1 MVMRYVK
8 ALRSLSKLIL
18 HPLIHT
24 LLEFNLPQDVVNCQG
39 GGVEAGCIALMASD
53 VKTVADELGI
63 PMLL

>member
-1 MVMRYVK
+1 VRK
-8 ALRSLSKLIL
+8 GKEAEWRL

-24 LLEFNLPQDVVNCQG
+24 RLEFNLAQDVVNCQG